1 MALVYGLHDLE
12 TLKDERVEE
21 IGINELNDR
30 INEWNMELNR
40 TFDAIMGQFTQR
52 NPAWN
57 SSPINKYYLPA
68 SGMMQP
74 VDEHGI
80 AQPQRETGSY
90 NVGLP
95 IWRREAAME
104 ISYEAQRR
112 ITIEEFSRQLENIQR
127 SDITAQIQL
136 FLFAL
141 FYDTAWTFVSTEE
154 NLPDVPVS
162 NLANGDTVTYAV
174 RGETTPQTADHY
186 VAQAGDIATTDPFPT
201 IKETLSQ
208 YSSASPN
215 ARIVSFVGGS
225 TNVSQIKS
233 LDGFFRV
240 DRTKFT
246 EWGDNVSLVNPAADT
261 FIGMGDEVLGE
272 HEEGVLVV
280 RWKTIPDNY
289 IVSFNLDAPAAI
301 GIREDV
307 SPSLRGLFEITA
319 ERNAGNSLM
328 RRYRRKIGYA
338 PVNRTGAMVT
348 RVGNGTYA
356 PPSGYTAIPG

>member
-1 MALVYGLHDLE
+1 
-12 TLKDERVEE
+12 
-21 IGINELNDR
+21 
-30 INEWNMELNR
+30 
-40 TFDAIMGQFTQR
+40 
-52 NPAWN
+52 
-57 SSPINKYYLPA
+57 
-68 SGMMQP
+68 
-74 VDEHGI
+74 
-80 AQPQRETGSY
+80 
-90 NVGLP
+90 
-95 IWRREAAME
+95 
-104 ISYEAQRR
+104 
-112 ITIEEFSRQLENIQR
+112 
-127 SDITAQIQL
+127 
-136 FLFAL
+136 
-141 FYDTAWTFVSTEE
+141 
-154 NLPDVPVS
+154 
-162 NLANGDTVTYAV
+162 
-174 RGETTPQTADHY
+174 